1 MQRIEKI
8 RKRRLVKLM
17 SLITSKGSLGWR
29 GSKGTLALSA
39 KFNILHGNYF
49 RVLRFWRTKKV
60 INFTK
65 REEKK
70 KRERLPRG

>member
-39 KFNILHGNYF
+39 KFTILHRNYI

-70 KRERLPRG
+70 KREPLPRG